1 MRESLE
7 TLRAAL
13 GDRYRIEP
21 ERFLREICITAGLTH
36 AHILPLHDSREVGAL
51 LYYVMPYVEG
61 ETLRARLNR
70 ERQLPIDEPVAVAL
84 DVASAL
90 SCAHSYG
97 MLHRDIKPENILLS
111 GGQALVADFGIAHSM
126 SEGGDAG
133 GLPRGRL

>member
-90 SCAHSYG
+90 IGHVGPSPVGYPRQTRKS
-97 MLHRDIKPENILLS
+97 LLTT
-111 GGQALVADFGIAHSM
+111 F
-126 SEGGDAG
+126 
-133 GLPRGRL
+133 R